1 MSENVTILPDQPVA
15 QLTASQ
21 LEALITAIVR
31 RVVREE
37 LRRDYYVD
45 EHGVKV
51 LYAAEEAAPAY
62 LAELQEDHEA
72 IQEVELISGDEVVQ
86 ELVAPS
92 PRPRGRRSRESHV
105 ENDCSLHVTPP

>member
-1 MSENVTILPDQPVA
+1 MSENVTVLPDQPVA

-37 LRRDYYVD
+37 LYRDYYVD

-51 LYAAEEAAPAY
+51 LYAAEEAVPTY
-62 LAELQEDHEA
+62 LAELQEDYEA
-72 IQEVELISGDEVVQ
+72 IRKGEAEEVQRASWPHRVLLICYCVSRNASSG
-86 ELVAPS
+86 S
-92 PRPRGRRSRESHV
+92 CWGRVSF
-105 ENDCSLHVTPP
+105 LP

>member
-1 MSENVTILPDQPVA
+1 MSENIIVMPDQPVA

-21 LEALITAIVR
+21 LGALITAIVR

-51 LYAAEEAAPAY
+51 LYAADEAAPIY

-72 IQEVELISGDEVVQ
+72 IQRDEVELSSSEEVVQ
-86 ELVAPS
+86 EL
-92 PRPRGRRSRESHV
+92 RDLGL
-105 ENDCSLHVTPP
+105 DI